1 MNPFKAD
8 WFMDGKGDA
17 NWATRRRII
26 IYVLAWSA
34 GLITYITVY
43 SKQDSLRESI
53 ATNLILLMGGVIGSY
68 VFGVEWGQ
76 KNKAT
81 TDVAAQSIARS
92 DSVTVE
98 TKVEP

>member
-8 WFMDGKGDA
+8 WFMDNKGDS

-26 IYVLAWSA
+26 IFVLLWSS

-43 SKQDSLRESI
+43 GQQDSLRESV

-76 KNKAT
+76 KNKAST
-81 TDVAAQSIARS
+81 GVASQAIARS
-92 DSVTVE
+92 DSITVE
-98 TKVEP
+98 TKVEQ